1 MAMQQIIKE
10 PARAATPVEAGLIK
24 ETTAA
29 TFAAD
34 VIEVSRSVPVV
45 VDLWAPWCGPCR
57 QLGPLLEKVVREAK
71 GKLRLVKVNIDE
83 NPQIAQQFRVQSIPA
98 VFAVADGR
106 VVDGFVGALPESQVR
121 AFAQR
126 LMGEGADEGAAQ
138 IAEAVEQAKRLLD
151 EGDAGTASALFG
163 QILQNEPENLAAIA
177 GLARCYIK
185 AGDLAR
191 AKGMLAGVAQDKA
204 NDPEIAAAR
213 SALEL
218 AEQAKESGPLDE
230 LKGKVAADPN
240 DLQARFDLASALY
253 AAGQQEA
260 AIDQLLELVR
270 RDREWNDQAARKQLL
285 KLFEALG
292 PGHPLTAAGRRRLS
306 SLLFA

>member
-1 MAMQQIIKE
+1 MEQIIKE
-10 PARAATPVEAGLIK
+10 QGRAATPVEAGLIK

-29 TFAAD
+29 NFTAD
-34 VIEVSRSVPVV
+34 VIEVSRTTPVI

-98 VFAVADGR
+98 VFGVADGR
-106 VVDGFVGALPESQVR
+106 VIDGFVGALPESQVR
-121 AFAQR
+121 DFAKR
-126 LMGEGADEGAAQ
+126 LMGDGADEGAAQ
-138 IAEAVEQAKRLLD
+138 IAEAVEQAKLLLE
-151 EGDAGTASALFG
+151 EGDVGTASALFG
-163 QILQNEPENLAAIA
+163 QILQLEPGNPAAVA
-177 GLARCYIK
+177 GLARCHIK

-191 AKGMLAGVAQDKA
+191 AKGMLAGVAAEKA
-204 NDPEIAAAR
+204 NDAEIAAAR

-230 LKGKVAADPN
+230 LKAKAASSPGDH
-240 DLQARFDLASALY
+240 QARFDLAGALY

-260 AIDQLLELVR
+260 AIDELLEIVR

-292 PGHPLTAAGRRRLS
+292 PTHPLTAGGRRRLS

>member
-1 MAMQQIIKE
+1 MQQIIKE
-10 PARAATPVEAGLIK
+10 QGRASAPAEAGLIK
-24 ETTAA
+24 ETNAA
-29 TFAAD
+29 GFKAD
-34 VIEVSRSVPVV
+34 VIDASKTVPVI

-106 VVDGFVGALPESQVR
+106 VIDGFVGALPESQVR

-126 LMGEGADEGAAQ
+126 LMGDGVDEDAAQ
-138 IAEAVEQAKRLLD
+138 IAAALEQAKQHLE
-151 EGDAGTASALFG
+151 EGDSGTASALYG
-163 QILQNEPENLAAIA
+163 QILQYEPGNPGAVA

-191 AKGMLAGVAQDKA
+191 AKGMLAGVAPEKA
-204 NDPEIAAAR
+204 NDAEIAAAR

-218 AEQAKESGPLDE
+218 AEQAKKSGPLDK
-230 LKGKVAADPN
+230 LKAKVAANEADH
-240 DLQARFDLASALY
+240 QARLDLAGALY

-260 AIDQLLELVR
+260 AIDELLELVR
-270 RDREWNDQAARKQLL
+270 RDREWNEQAARKQLL

-292 PGHPLTAAGRRRLS
+292 PSHPLTVAGRRRLS

>member
-1 MAMQQIIKE
+1 MQQIIKE
-10 PARAATPVEAGLIK
+10 QGRAAAPAEAGLIK

-29 TFAAD
+29 AFTAD
-34 VIEVSRSVPVV
+34 VIEVSRTAPVI

-98 VFAVADGR
+98 VFAVAEGR

-121 AFAQR
+121 DFAKR
-126 LMGEGADEGAAQ
+126 LMGDGADEGAAQ
-138 IAEAVEQAKRLLD
+138 IAEAVEQAKLLLE
-151 EGDAGTASALFG
+151 EGDVGTASALFG
-163 QILQNEPENLAAIA
+163 QILQHEPGNPAAVA

-191 AKGMLAGVAQDKA
+191 AKGMLAGVAAEKA
-204 NDPEIAAAR
+204 NDAEITAAR

-218 AEQAKESGPLDE
+218 AEQAKQSGPLDE
-230 LKGKVAADPN
+230 LKAKVAANPGDH
-240 DLQARFDLASALY
+240 QARFDLAGALY

-260 AIDQLLELVR
+260 AIDELLELVR

-292 PGHPLTAAGRRRLS
+292 TSHPLAAAGRRRLS

>member
-1 MAMQQIIKE
+1 MQQIIKE
-10 PARAATPVEAGLIK
+10 QGRAAAPAEAGLIK

-29 TFAAD
+29 SFTAD
-34 VIEVSRSVPVV
+34 VIEVSRTTPVI

-98 VFAVADGR
+98 VFGVADGR

-121 AFAQR
+121 DFAKR
-126 LMGEGADEGAAQ
+126 LMGDGADEGAAQ
-138 IAEAVEQAKRLLD
+138 IAEAVEQAKLLLE

-163 QILQNEPENLAAIA
+163 QILQHEPGNPAAVA

-191 AKGMLAGVAQDKA
+191 AKGMLAGVAAEKA
-204 NDPEIAAAR
+204 DDAEIAAAR

-218 AEQAKESGPLDE
+218 AEQAKQSGPLDE
-230 LKGKVAADPN
+230 LKAKVAANPGDH
-240 DLQARFDLASALY
+240 QARFDLAGALY

-260 AIDQLLELVR
+260 AIDELLEIVR

-292 PGHPLTAAGRRRLS
+292 PSHPLAAAGRRRLS

>member
-1 MAMQQIIKE
+1 MQSIVNEQGV
-10 PARAATPVEAGLIK
+10 AAGGAEAGLIK
-24 ETTAA
+24 DTSTA
-29 TFAAD
+29 TFMAD
-34 VIEVSRSVPVV
+34 VIDASRTVPVI

-98 VFAVADGR
+98 VFAVAEGR

-126 LMGEGADEGAAQ
+126 LMAAGGGEADDQ
-138 IAEAVEQAKRLLD
+138 IGEAVAQAKQLLD
-151 EGDAGTASALFG
+151 AGDVGTASALFG
-163 QILQNEPENLAAIA
+163 QILQHEPENLSAMA
-177 GLARCYIK
+177 GLARCHVM
-185 AGDLAR
+185 AGDVGQ
-191 AKGMLAGVAQDKA
+191 AKKILDGIPAEKA
-204 NDPEIAAAR
+204 DDAEIAAAR

-218 AEQAKESGPLDE
+218 AEQASKSGPLDE
-230 LKGKVAADPN
+230 LRAKVAAQAG
-240 DLQARFDLASALY
+240 DLQARFDLANALF
-253 AAGQQEA
+253 AAGQQEEA
-260 AIDQLLELVR
+260 VEQLLEIVKR
-270 RDREWNDQAARKQLL
+270 NRAWNEEAARKQLV

-292 PGHPLTAAGRRRLS
+292 PTHPLTATGRRRLS